1 MQPLSYCA
9 HSIDTAP
16 QLYSLP
22 ASPPKAHHTLCRLVK
37 AGLIDKR
44 YAKRFSTISA
54 WGELVG
60 YVGNVTLNC
69 LRISVALERETLL
82 TQELLRRRQVGHVG
96 MIA

>member
-1 MQPLSYCA
+1 M
-9 HSIDTAP
+9 
-16 QLYSLP
+16 
-22 ASPPKAHHTLCRLVK
+22 K

-69 LRISVALERETLL
+69 LCISVALERETLL
-82 TQELLRRRQVGHVG
+82 TQELLRRRQVGNIG
-96 MIA
+96 LIA

>member
-1 MQPLSYCA
+1 MHC
-9 HSIDTAP
+9 
-16 QLYSLP
+16 
-22 ASPPKAHHTLCRLVK
+22 TLCRLVK

-82 TQELLRRRQVGHVG
+82 TQELLRRRQVGSDG
-96 MIA
+96 MILSEAR

>member
-1 MQPLSYCA
+1 MFV
-9 HSIDTAP
+9 HTAST
-16 QLYSLP
+16 L
-22 ASPPKAHHTLCRLVK
+22 HHTLCRLVK

-82 TQELLRRRQVGHVG
+82 TQELLRRRQVGTACMPAPG
-96 MIA
+96 AG